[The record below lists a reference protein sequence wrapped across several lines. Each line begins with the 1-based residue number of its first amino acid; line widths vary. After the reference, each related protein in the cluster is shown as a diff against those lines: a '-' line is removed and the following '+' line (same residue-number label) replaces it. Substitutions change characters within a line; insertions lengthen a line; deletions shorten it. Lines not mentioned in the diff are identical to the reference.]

1 VGPRNLAPGTCHTV
15 DIVDVDLEGDGI
27 ALVEGRRVRVAG
39 VLPGERV
46 EIRAEHG
53 HRVQPE
59 VELLRLVSP
68 SPARVVPRCRHA
80 GVCGGCSWQH
90 VAYPEQLRLK
100 RQMLQRLLAESLG
113 GGAPKVEPAI
123 GVNGPGE
130 EVAPWGF
137 RDKIHFVFGPGS
149 RGQVLAMGHYR
160 RGSKAV
166 VAVEEC
172 PVHAEVGNQLA
183 FRVRDALVAAR
194 VPGVSADLSRGIARH
209 LVVRAAH
216 RRPGM
221 LATLVVTANDRSLR
235 GVVRR
240 VLDGPYAPDG
250 LHLSVHDRP
259 GPYLFGK
266 TTRNL
271 HGRDRLREDV
281 GGVSF
286 LVSPTAFF
294 QTNVRAAE
302 VLVRLVLESVPEGPR
317 RRVLDL
323 YAGAG
328 LFALPLARRGH
339 QVIAVEESPEAVDDG
354 LASQRFS
361 RIPASACRFVR
372 ASVEDVLG
380 AGHGGNL
387 DGAQPDVVVLDP
399 PRAGCGGWLSGALFG
414 GLRPER
420 VIYVSCNPE
429 ALARDLARA
438 VAAAYRIDRVQPV
451 DMFPHT
457 AHIESVAVLTRTA

>member
-1 VGPRNLAPGTCHTV
+1 LAPDTCHTV
-15 DIVDVDLEGDGI
+15 DIVDVDLEGDGV
-27 ALVEGRRVRVAG
+27 ALLEGRRVRIAG

-46 EIRAEHG
+46 EIRVEHG
-53 HRVQPE
+53 RRVRPE
-59 VELLRLVSP
+59 IELVRVVKP
-68 SPARVVPRCRHA
+68 SPARVAPRCRHA

-90 VAYPEQLRLK
+90 VAYPGQLRLK
-100 RQMLQRLLAESLG
+100 GQMLQRLLDESLG
-113 GGAPKVEPAI
+113 EGAPKVEPAI
-123 GVNGPGE
+123 GTSGPGE
-130 EVAPWGF
+130 EMAPWGF
-137 RDKIHFVFGPGS
+137 RNKIHFVFGPGL

-160 RGSKAV
+160 RGSKTV

-172 PVHAEVGNQLA
+172 PVHAEAGNQLA
-183 FRVRDALVAAR
+183 FLVRDALVAAR

-216 RRPGM
+216 RRQEM
-221 LATLVVTANDRSLR
+221 LATLVVTANDKSLR
-235 GVVRR
+235 GAVRR
-240 VLDGPYAPDG
+240 ILDGPGAPDG

-271 HGRDRLREDV
+271 HGRGRLREEIGD
-281 GGVSF
+281 VSF

-302 VLVRLVLESVPEGPR
+302 ILVGVVTGSVRDQPPR
-317 RRVLDL
+317 RILDL

-339 QVIAVEESPEAVDDG
+339 RVIAVEENPEAVADG
-354 LASQRFS
+354 VASQRFS

-372 ASVEDVLG
+372 AKVEDVLG
-380 AGHGGNL
+380 AGRGGSLN
-387 DGAQPDVVVLDP
+387 GPRPDVVVLDP
-399 PRAGCGGWLSGALFG
+399 PRTGCGDRLSRALFG
-414 GLRPER
+414 ELRPER
-420 VIYVSCNPE
+420 VIYVSCSPE

-457 AHIESVAVLTRTA
+457 AHIESVAVLTRTT